1 MVFCPKCGTG
11 NNDDAEF
18 CKNCG
23 SNVKNPQQAEFS
35 NYVNGK
41 INLFGTNNFLGR
53 INSKIN
59 LFGVYIGLAVSL
71 LVLIIAPIFY
81 GIFVSSGA
89 IGIMGLLYLVVLS
102 MMLVGGFVTSI
113 LSCRTYSEGMA
124 NGGFLG
130 LVSLINLGFVI
141 GAVWFY
147 AMAMVSQL
155 SSVFGGYSSTGS
167 SSLSSTS
174 TSNSSIVPIAEIILL
189 AFLMIVFGII
199 GGWIGIFVKKLV
211 KNNI

>member
-11 NNDDAEF
+11 NNENAEF
-18 CKNCG
+18 CKSCG
-23 SNVKNPQQAEFS
+23 SNVKNPQADFS
-35 NYVNGK
+35 NYVNEK

-53 INSKIN
+53 LNSKVN
-59 LFGVYIGLAVSL
+59 LVGVYIGLAVSL

-89 IGIMGLLYLVVLS
+89 IGVMGLLYLVVLS

-113 LSCRTYSEGMA
+113 LSCKTYSEGMA

-155 SSVFGGYSSTGS
+155 SNAFGGLSSTA
-167 SSLSSTS
+167 SSTS

-189 AFLMIVFGII
+189 AFLMVIFGII
-199 GGWIGIFVKKLV
+199 GGWLGVFIKKLV
-211 KNNI
+211 KNNM

>member
-23 SNVKNPQQAEFS
+23 INVKNPQQAEFS

-53 INSKIN
+53 INSKVN
-59 LFGVYIGLAVSL
+59 LVGVYIGLAISL

-89 IGIMGLLYLVVLS
+89 IGITGLLYLVALS
-102 MMLVGGFVTSI
+102 MMFVGGFITSV
-113 LSCRTYSEGMA
+113 LCCRTYSEGVV

-130 LVSLINLGFVI
+130 LVSVINLGFII
-141 GAVWFY
+141 GAIWFT
-147 AMAMVSQL
+147 AVAVISRM
-155 SSVFGGYSSTGS
+155 SSIFGGSYASTGS
-167 SSLSSTS
+167 SALPSTTSSMLP
-174 TSNSSIVPIAEIILL
+174 VAEIILL
-189 AFLMIVFGII
+189 PILMIVFGII
-199 GGWIGIFVKKLV
+199 GGWIGVFVKKLV